1 MPTIFLV
8 RHGETDWN
16 REGRIMGTLP
26 VPLNERGDEQARGVA
41 QALTRYPI
49 AALFSS
55 PVARAVQT
63 ARLVAERL
71 GLPITEEAGLT
82 ELAMGA
88 WEGRYWNE
96 LESDQ
101 SRRSLYSHPLEA
113 RAPGGETLAE
123 VQKRAVA
130 AIENALA
137 IQNHRPSVFV
147 THADVVR
154 TVVAHYL
161 NLRITDSQR
170 LCIDHASL
178 TIIEL
183 TPTNPHLIM
192 FNYVYSQDNH
202 PPD

>member
-1 MPTIFLV
+1 VPTIFLV

-63 ARLVAERL
+63 ARRVSERL

-82 ELAMGA
+82 ELAMGG

-170 LCIDHASL
+170 LRIDHASL

-183 TPTNPHLIM
+183 TSTKPYLVM
-192 FNYVYSQDNH
+192 FNYVYFHDNR

>member
-1 MPTIFLV
+1 VPTIFLV

-16 REGRIMGTLP
+16 REGRIMGALP

-170 LCIDHASL
+170 LRIDHASL

-183 TPTNPHLIM
+183 TSTKPYLVM
-192 FNYVYSQDNH
+192 FNYVYFHDNR

>member
-1 MPTIFLV
+1 VPTIFLV

-16 REGRIMGTLP
+16 REGRIMGALP
-26 VPLNERGDEQARGVA
+26 VPLNERGDEQARSVA
-41 QALTRYPI
+41 HALTRYPI

-55 PVARAVQT
+55 PIARAVQT
-63 ARLVAERL
+63 ARRVAERL

-82 ELAMGA
+82 ELAMGG

-96 LESDQ
+96 LESDA

-130 AIENALA
+130 AIENALV

-170 LCIDHASL
+170 LRIDHASL
-178 TIIEL
+178 TIIEV
-183 TPTNPHLIM
+183 TPTKPHLVM
-192 FNYVYSQDNH
+192 FNYVHWQDNH
-202 PPD
+202 PLD

>member
-63 ARLVAERL
+63 ADRVAERL

-82 ELAMGA
+82 ELAMGG

-170 LCIDHASL
+170 LRIDHASL

-183 TPTNPHLIM
+183 TSTKPYLVM
-192 FNYVYSQDNH
+192 FNYVYFHDNR